1 MDDLKYPRKGDVMVV
16 NQMGIFM
23 PNIQHWFT
31 IHSSVLPGWQGV
43 RADAVRGLNS
53 DYVTHSKQGGVQTDV
68 NWTIRPHHGTT
79 SGMAAI
85 MVALCLGY
93 ERVVLA
99 GIPAEADRGAAFQ
112 GHPGGDTES
121 STRRYLRERL
131 AENLRG
137 RRGDQES
144 PVGSPAPLTA
154 RAPAKQPATVQAI
167 RAEALADDLAGAEA
181 GEGAPDGRPENGAGA
196 AGADFILYGAGLV
209 GLLIAAG
216 RRRMHTVPE

>member
-1 MDDLKYPRKGDVMVV
+1 MVV

-31 IHSSVLPGWQGV
+31 IHSSILPGWQDV

-99 GIPAEADRGAAFQ
+99 GIPADDTGHFYPADSMSETEFCETYGQYKGNWLELEHTAF
-112 GHPGGDTES
+112 
-121 STRRYLRERL
+121 
-131 AENLRG
+131 
-137 RRGDQES
+137 
-144 PVGSPAPLTA
+144 
-154 RAPAKQPATVQAI
+154 
-167 RAEALADDLAGAEA
+167 
-181 GEGAPDGRPENGAGA
+181 DGRVRSLSGNTKKWFGTP
-196 AGADFILYGAGLV
+196 
-209 GLLIAAG
+209 
-216 RRRMHTVPE
+216 